1 MPGFF
6 AANGFVGASFCSVVA
21 VVCFELTAAF
31 LAFLSPRGADT
42 FKNITFESCTSF

>member
-1 MPGFF
+1 MPDFF

-21 VVCFELTAAF
+21 VEVVCFELTAAF

-42 FKNITFESCTSF
+42 FKSQPMN